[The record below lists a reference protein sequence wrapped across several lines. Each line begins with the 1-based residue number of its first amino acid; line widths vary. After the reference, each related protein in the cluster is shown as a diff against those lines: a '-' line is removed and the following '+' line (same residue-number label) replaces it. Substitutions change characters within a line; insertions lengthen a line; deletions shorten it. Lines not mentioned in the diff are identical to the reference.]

1 MSREFYESYGL
12 DYELTLSSPLATQ
25 SLVLNL
31 IVIELNQY
39 EDMFGPFMRME
50 VVINDSMGLLD
61 KFPLVGDE
69 TLTFKY
75 KNPNGA
81 NFNQIYLVYKVSGRQ
96 GIKDRAQVYTLHAI
110 SQPGHTNSLES
121 VYAPF
126 IEKKPHEI
134 VETVF
139 KNYMFDLQKIDIN
152 APIGGGKRLRI
163 PEVTDNPYTVVATG
177 QNPLKLIN
185 QVTKEARSTKYPNP
199 STYVFYESSDSF
211 YFTPLPWFYEQEI
224 KYEFFLSVPK
234 EEEQMIEGKGAFP
247 ARSIANIKFLD
258 SFDNIDQA
266 HRGVYYNE
274 VNVIDPILK
283 RFKVHPLK
291 KPDKKKFQFDYKKN
305 WDELKHLPNSG
316 KKFVS
321 EQGPLGKTKK
331 AYSSHRRLLLS
342 QIEEDNENYPV
353 DSSAYFKEM
362 QPIKSG
368 DQLNAPR
375 KRESFLAK
383 SVHELNNLNTNV
395 IEITTPGIPEIFVG
409 NLIKIKVP
417 QPTQIDD
424 ETNKFLF
431 LYGQEATF
439 LITAIR
445 LNYVTSADTYT
456 TVLSCSKESLGIE
469 PKGKK
474 FDNDQGTS

>member
-1 MSREFYESYGL
+1 MSREYYESYGL
-12 DYELTLSSPLATQ
+12 DYTLTIQ
-25 SLVLNL
+25 SKIGGPSQVINL
-31 IVIELNQY
+31 LVIELNMF

-61 KFPLVGDE
+61 KLPIVGDE
-69 TLTFKY
+69 ELTFEY
-75 KNPNGA
+75 KNPNDVG
-81 NFNQIYLVYKVSGRQ
+81 FTQTFVVYKVSGRQ
-96 GIKDRAQVYTLHAI
+96 GIKDRAHVYTLHAI

-134 VETVF
+134 VKTIF
-139 KNYMFDLQKIDIN
+139 KNYMFDLQKIDLDYQ
-152 APIGGGKRLRI
+152 IGGGKRLKI
-163 PEVTDNPYTVVATG
+163 PEETDNPYTIVATG

-199 STYVFYESSDSF
+199 STYIFYESADSF
-211 YFTPLPWFYEQEI
+211 YFTPLPWFYEQGI
-224 KYEFFLSVPK
+224 KYEFYLSVPK
-234 EEEQMIEGKGAFP
+234 EEEQLTEGKGAFP
-247 ARSIANIKFLD
+247 ARSISNIKFLD

-266 HRGVYYNE
+266 HRGAYYNE

-353 DSSAYFKEM
+353 NTNKYFETMKPVKE
-362 QPIKSG
+362 G
-368 DQLNAPR
+368 DQLNTPR
-375 KRESFLAK
+375 KRDLFLSK
-383 SVHELNNLNTNV
+383 TVHETNNLNTNV
-395 IEITTPGIPEIFVG
+395 IEITTPGIAEIFVG
-409 NLIKIKVP
+409 DTVQISVP
-417 QPTQIDD
+417 QPTQLEA
-424 ETNKFLF
+424 ETSKFLF
-431 LYGQEATF
+431 LYGQTAMF
-439 LITAIR
+439 LVTAIR
-445 LNYVTSADTYT
+445 HNYVTATDTYT
-456 TVLSCSKESLGIE
+456 TVLSCSKESF
-469 PKGKK
+469 GKDPAPMG
-474 FDNDQGTS
+474 FDNSPES